1 MVKISKFELQPI
13 FTEFSA
19 RSPRRSMTV
28 NTLHINA
35 HRTKQRLQL
44 EKILVPAYLRNFKI
58 HLNQKDFEFH

>member
-1 MVKISKFELQPI
+1 MML
-13 FTEFSA
+13 
-19 RSPRRSMTV
+19 

-44 EKILVPAYLRNFKI
+44 EKIPVPAYLRNFKI